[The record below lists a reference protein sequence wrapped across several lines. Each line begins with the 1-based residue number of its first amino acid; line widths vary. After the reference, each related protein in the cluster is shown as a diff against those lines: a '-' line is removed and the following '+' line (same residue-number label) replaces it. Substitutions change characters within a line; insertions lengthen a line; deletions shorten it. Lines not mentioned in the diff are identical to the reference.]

1 MSANVADTN
10 ETQKRTETMT
20 KTADQ
25 IVEEIKMLSTDEIVA
40 TNSGTHSLDPQFF
53 TWSVFERLDGTQYTV
68 GDADSGAGY
77 TRKLKYES
85 AMSRRTAIAA
95 LQQLL
100 VTAKTEAQK
109 NKNYV
114 ESLNRGWDGYQF
126 VGVAEGARRA
136 ALVR

>member
-1 MSANVADTN
+1 
-10 ETQKRTETMT
+10 MT

-136 ALVR
+136 ALVQ

>member
-1 MSANVADTN
+1 
-10 ETQKRTETMT
+10 MT

-25 IVEEIKMLSTDEIVA
+25 IVEEIKMLSTDEIIS
-40 TNSGTHSLDPQFF
+40 TNDGTHSLDPQFF

-77 TRKLKYES
+77 ARKLKYES
-85 AMSRRTAIAA
+85 AMSRRAKVAA

-100 VTAKTEAQK
+100 STAKTEAQK
-109 NKNYV
+109 KTSYV

-136 ALVR
+136 ALVQ

>member
-1 MSANVADTN
+1 MADANQ
-10 ETQKRTETMT
+10 TQKRTETMT

>member
-1 MSANVADTN
+1 
-10 ETQKRTETMT
+10 MT

-25 IVEEIKMLSTDEIVA
+25 IVEEIKMLCTDEIIS
-40 TNSGTHSLDPQFF
+40 TNDGTHSLDPQFF
-53 TWSVFERLDGTQYTV
+53 TWSVFQRLDGTQYTV

-77 TRKLKYES
+77 ARKLKYES
-85 AMSRRTAIAA
+85 AMSRRTKVAA

-100 VTAKTEAQK
+100 TTAKTEAQK
-109 NKNYV
+109 KTNYV

-126 VGVAEGARRA
+126 VGVAEGSRRA